1 MSAAKT
7 TILQKLTAHT
17 SDVTSLD
24 FYGNALLVTGSSDK
38 TVRVWRWV
46 AGSGYRE
53 EPFSPLLGHRY
64 GVTSVRVSP
73 KGAVLASASVDGTVI
88 LWNLSNGQISNVIN
102 QEGGEAIRACI
113 FSPNGSTIVSSD
125 DSGSICIWGQDK
137 SLKGH
142 VKVHDEAVH
151 TMAFSSDSDILLTA
165 CTLGN
170 VRLYAVENDFA
181 GDLSSADC
189 SIDAAHDMGVLSADF
204 CKIVHT
210 DPTDKCS
217 LIYTVATCGTDH
229 YIKIWRIFF
238 MPSNIDRS
246 RRSRLIPTSPQ
257 EHFAGQSTIYSTE
270 VMNASCVQTISA
282 HGSSVT
288 CVRFNPTGTLLFSCS
303 LDKTIKIWNQQGTCL
318 KTLSE
323 HLRYVN
329 CLAINSDST
338 VIASGS
344 NDRTIVVWDLTSRL
358 SVGSHITGIRSL
370 LFSLA
375 VKTSEI
381 PLEFICP
388 ITHELMKDPVYAEDG
403 FTYERSAIREW
414 FSREKAVSPMTNLE
428 LSTDEL
434 VENGK
439 LKQQIEDYMRSLD
452 VESGAGMNNS

>member
-1 MSAAKT
+1 MSAAKA

-38 TVRVWRWV
+38 TVRVWRWA
-46 AGSGYRE
+46 AGNGFQE

-88 LWNLSNGQISNVIN
+88 LWNLSNGEIANVIN

-125 DSGSICIWGQDK
+125 D
-137 SLKGH
+137 
-142 VKVHDEAVH
+142 
-151 TMAFSSDSDILLTA
+151 
-165 CTLGN
+165 N
-170 VRLYAVENDFA
+170 

-204 CKIVHT
+204 CKIAHT

-238 MPSNIDRS
+238 MPNNIDRS
-246 RRSRLIPTSPQ
+246 RRSRLIPTTPQ

-323 HLRYVN
+323 HSRYVN
-329 CLAINSDST
+329 CLAINSDSS

-344 NDRTIVVWDLTSRL
+344 NDRTVVVWDLTSRL
-358 SVGSHITGIRSL
+358 SLSSHITGVRSL

-375 VKTSEI
+375 VKTADI

-403 FTYERSAIREW
+403 FTYERSAIKEW
-414 FSREKAVSPMTNLE
+414 FGREKAVSPMTNLE

-452 VESGAGMNNS
+452 TDVGDAN